1 MDFRQR
7 MRFPQKSQKISSAE
21 KKLPNQL
28 NKMLRLIS
36 SEFLDKGLE
45 IRTKRFKFQSLEYAS
60 ILNVLFDYHQVWLTR
75 LTGLTGCRVD
85 KSDDDLPFP

>member
-60 ILNVLFDYHQVWLTR
+60 ILNVLFDYQVLLTR
-75 LTGLTGCRVD
+75 
-85 KSDDDLPFP
+85 